1 MGFRCCPRTT
11 LPSLQSPRGRFLFR
25 LEAIRVSN
33 CRDHFLG
40 LCGGG
45 VRARAT
51 GGCTEETTY
60 AFSSGYTK
68 LIWEASQFLK
78 LP

>member
-1 MGFRCCPRTT
+1 RATQPC
-11 LPSLQSPRGRFLFR
+11 LPSTRGRFLFR
-25 LEAIRVSN
+25 LEAIRGSN
-33 CRDHFLG
+33 SSDQFLG

-45 VRARAT
+45 GRARAT
-51 GGCTEETTY
+51 RGCPEETTY